1 MKRHERHQKGRGD
14 NGPTNPLDIAVGMRD
29 QKTLDMVAKALQY
42 KEAMLAF
49 QPVVLAN
56 RPKQP
61 AFYEGLIRVLDSTG
75 RVIPAKDFINTIEN
89 TEIGR
94 LVDCLSLELGLRNLA
109 MHPNL
114 RISINM
120 SARSIGYKKWLQ
132 TLEDGLRNQPEIAE
146 RLILEITE
154 SSAMLMPELVTSFM
168 GDMQKKGICFALDDF
183 GAGYTAFRYFRDFFF
198 DIIKIDQQ
206 FIQGIHQDADNQVLV
221 NALISIGK
229 HFDMLTI
236 AEGIEAR
243 EDAQYLINNGID
255 CLQGFYFGVPTIKAP
270 WHKDESPKTKR
281 A

>member
-1 MKRHERHQKGRGD
+1 MPINSR
-14 NGPTNPLDIAVGMRD
+14 NGTGPASPLDLAVNERD
-29 QKTLDMVAKALQY
+29 KKTLDMVAKALQY

-61 AFYEGLIRVLDSTG
+61 AFYEGLIRVLDATG
-75 RVIPAKDFINTIEN
+75 RIIPAKDFINTIEN

-94 LVDCLSLELGLRNLA
+94 LVDCLSLELGLRNLKID
-109 MHPNL
+109 PTL

-120 SARSIGYKKWLQ
+120 SARSIGYKKWLE
-132 TLEDGLRNQPEIAE
+132 TLENGLKEQPEIAE

-168 GDMQKKGICFALDDF
+168 SDMQRKGICFALDDF

-221 NALISIGK
+221 SALLSIGQ
-229 HFDMLTI
+229 HFDMLTV
-236 AEGIEAR
+236 AEGIEKR
-243 EDAQYLINNGID
+243 EDALYLIDQGVD
-255 CLQGFYFGVPTIKAP
+255 CLQGYFFGVPSVKAP
-270 WHKDESPKTKR
+270 WHTEKTRNLHR

>member
-1 MKRHERHQKGRGD
+1 MKRHERHQKVGGD

>member
-1 MKRHERHQKGRGD
+1 MVDHQIKTRGDKGRAS
-14 NGPTNPLDIAVGMRD
+14 PLDIAVGMRD
-29 QKTLDMVAKALQY
+29 KKTLDMVAKALQY

-75 RVIPAKDFINTIEN
+75 RIIPAKDFINTIEN

-94 LVDCLSLELGLRNLA
+94 LVDCLSLELGLKNLSLD
-109 MHPNL
+109 PTL

-120 SARSIGYKKWLQ
+120 SARSIGYKKWLE
-132 TLEDGLRNQPEIAE
+132 TLEAGLRGSPEIGE

-168 GDMQKKGICFALDDF
+168 ADMQQKGICFALDDF

-206 FIQGIHQDADNQVLV
+206 FIQGIHKDADNQVLV
-221 NALISIGK
+221 NALISIGN

-236 AEGIEAR
+236 AEGIEDR
-243 EDAQYLINNGID
+243 DDAQYLIDNGID
-255 CLQGFYFGVPTIKAP
+255 CLQGFYFGVPSVKAP
-270 WHKDESPKTKR
+270 WHTSRSRKKR
-281 A
+281 FA

>member
-1 MKRHERHQKGRGD
+1 MKRHERHQKVRGD

>member
-1 MKRHERHQKGRGD
+1 MSRQDRPIKSRGD
-14 NGPTNPLDIAVGMRD
+14 RGPASPLDIAVRERD
-29 QKTLDMVAKALQY
+29 KKTLDMVAKALQY

-49 QPVVLAN
+49 QPVVLGN

-61 AFYEGLIRVLDSTG
+61 AFYEGLIRVLDATG
-75 RVIPAKDFINTIEN
+75 RIIPAKDFINTIEN

-94 LVDCLSLELGLRNLA
+94 LVDCLSLELGLRNLKID
-109 MHPNL
+109 PSL

-120 SARSIGYKKWLQ
+120 SARSIGYKKWLA
-132 TLEDGLRNQPEIAE
+132 TLEDGLREQPEIAE

-168 GDMQKKGICFALDDF
+168 GDMQRKGICFALDDF

-221 NALISIGK
+221 SALLSIGK
-229 HFDMLTI
+229 HFDMLTV
-236 AEGIEAR
+236 AEGIESR
-243 EDAQYLINNGID
+243 EDALYLIDQGVD
-255 CLQGFYFGVPTIKAP
+255 CLQGYFFGVPSVKAP
-270 WHKDESPKTKR
+270 WHTEKTKNLHR